1 MPDVRMIQQAVRYLA
16 NRCDGAI
23 SEDGHGFNK
32 MDASFGKSLAERE
45 RWTKRQAQVALEM
58 LKKYEGQLQA
68 GGFDVEKLFD
78 GSEIT
83 YPHLQQEKTKQM
95 NVVKKVDDKTMEIR
109 FKFDQELLQ
118 LIKSLPGR
126 RFHPDKKYWTATI
139 TTDSINK
146 LKDAGFVID
155 AELEKLLHQAE
166 EQAEEMKKGI
176 EVPELK
182 KQLFPFQKQGVAF
195 IEKRD
200 GRALIA
206 DEMGL
211 GKTIQATAWLQL
223 HPEKR
228 PAIILCP
235 ASLKLNWAKE
245 LKNTLS
251 TNDKVEILSG
261 VLPYSVTGDIVIIN
275 YDILNSWVE
284 TLQAINPKVIIMDEC
299 FPAGTKIMTPKGEKN
314 IEDLKPGDEVYNA
327 IGIGRIKRVGKRI
340 SKTVILHLSNGKRIE
355 VTPNHPFFTD
365 IGWVQAKDLTGRI
378 LFTSSQIYN
387 IIRSDNISKNM
398 KEEEVNEKNQ
408 EELRMVRKDIYPQV
422 IIQAKILRDILLSE
436 VENEFTRNQN
446 EVEEPGKE
454 QKNLSK
460 SERGSFEE
468 SGMGKNNFFTDE
480 RKQSYEEP
488 RNDRENEEN
497 IKGNGILSESVNR
510 REREAITDSS
520 TYSMGCTGSR
530 MENRISDKNQNAQRF
545 WIPDVLQS
553 RYSPSERE
561 NMDRSGRMES
571 RTAGCENARQKE
583 GGIFENIR
591 VERVEIQKRGSGKQP
606 SGSVVYNLEVSGHP
620 SYYAEG
626 FLVHNCHYI
635 KNSSAIR
642 TKSAKKLA
650 KGIPHVIALTGT
662 PIVNRPVE
670 GFNIFQ
676 ILDKNLFPNFWTYV
690 HRYCGARHNGFGW
703 DFSGATNK
711 EELNQILTS
720 TIMIRRRKADV
731 LKDLPE
737 KLYSFV
743 PMELDNK
750 KEYSTAE
757 LEFIEYLQQIK
768 GKEAAEKA
776 KKAEH
781 LVKIEAMKQLAVKG
795 KLKQAINWIKDFIED
810 GSKLVVF
817 AVHKE
822 VIDQLMKEFKEIAVK
837 IDGSTPIPERH
848 KAVEAFQSD
857 PNIKLFIGNIQA
869 AGVGLTLTAASAV
882 AFLELPWTPGE
893 LQQAEDRCHR
903 IGQKNA
909 VNIYYLLAENS
920 VEYKLAKLLD
930 KKKEVLSAVIDG
942 NVVDEKSLITELI
955 ESYLEGKE
963 AAEKNDG

>member
-1 MPDVRMIQQAVRYLA
+1 MPDVRLIQQAVRYLA
-16 NRCDGAI
+16 SRCDGAI

-32 MDASFGKSLAERE
+32 MDAGFGKSLAERE

-58 LKKYEGQLQA
+58 LKKYQGQLQA
-68 GGFDVEKLFD
+68 GGFDIEKLFD

-83 YPHLQQEKTKQM
+83 YPHLQQKREKVKQM
-95 NVVKKVDDKTMEIR
+95 NVVKKVDDRTMEIR
-109 FKFDQELLQ
+109 YKFDPELLQ

-139 TTDSINK
+139 TVDSIKK
-146 LKDAGFVID
+146 LKDAGFIID
-155 AELEKLLHQAE
+155 TELEKLLY
-166 EQAEEMKKGI
+166 QAEEMEKGI
-176 EVPELK
+176 EVPGLK
-182 KQLFPFQKQGVAF
+182 KQLFPFQKVGVAF
-195 IEKRD
+195 IEKRN

-211 GKTIQATAWLQL
+211 GKTIQAAAWLQL

-245 LKNTLS
+245 IKDTLS
-251 TNDKVEILSG
+251 TNDKVQILQG
-261 VLPYSVTGDIVIIN
+261 TKPYPITEDIIIIN

-284 TLQAINPKVIIMDEC
+284 TLQAINPKVIIMDE
-299 FPAGTKIMTPKGEKN
+299 A
-314 IEDLKPGDEVYNA
+314 
-327 IGIGRIKRVGKRI
+327 
-340 SKTVILHLSNGKRIE
+340 
-355 VTPNHPFFTD
+355 
-365 IGWVQAKDLTGRI
+365 
-378 LFTSSQIYN
+378 
-387 IIRSDNISKNM
+387 
-398 KEEEVNEKNQ
+398 
-408 EELRMVRKDIYPQV
+408 
-422 IIQAKILRDILLSE
+422 
-436 VENEFTRNQN
+436 
-446 EVEEPGKE
+446 
-454 QKNLSK
+454 
-460 SERGSFEE
+460 
-468 SGMGKNNFFTDE
+468 
-480 RKQSYEEP
+480 
-488 RNDRENEEN
+488 
-497 IKGNGILSESVNR
+497 
-510 REREAITDSS
+510 
-520 TYSMGCTGSR
+520 
-530 MENRISDKNQNAQRF
+530 
-545 WIPDVLQS
+545 
-553 RYSPSERE
+553 
-561 NMDRSGRMES
+561 
-571 RTAGCENARQKE
+571 
-583 GGIFENIR
+583 
-591 VERVEIQKRGSGKQP
+591 
-606 SGSVVYNLEVSGHP
+606 
-620 SYYAEG
+620 
-626 FLVHNCHYI
+626 HYI

-642 TKSAKKLA
+642 TKATKKLA

-676 ILDKNLFPNFWTYV
+676 ILDRNLFPNFWTYV
-690 HRYCGARHNGFGW
+690 HRYCDARHNGFGW

-757 LEFIEYLQQIK
+757 SEFIEYLRQIK

-781 LVKIEAMKQLAVKG
+781 LVKIEALKQLAVKG
-795 KLKQAINWIKDFIED
+795 KLKQATYWIKDFIED

-822 VIDQLMKEFKEIAVK
+822 VIDQLMNEFKDVAVK
-837 IDGSTPIPERH
+837 IDGSTPAPERH

-857 PNIKLFIGNIQA
+857 PNVKLFIGNIQA
-869 AGVGLTLTAASAV
+869 AGVGLTLTASSAV

-930 KKKEVLSAVIDG
+930 RKKEVLSAVIDG
-942 NVVDEKSLITELI
+942 KPVEEKSLITELI
-955 ESYLEGKE
+955 ESYLEGGE
-963 AAEKNDG
+963 AEKNER

>member
-1 MPDVRMIQQAVRYLA
+1 MPDVRLIQQAVRYLA
-16 NRCDGAI
+16 SRCDGAI

-32 MDASFGKSLAERE
+32 MDAGFGKSLAERE
-45 RWTKRQAQVALEM
+45 RWTKRQAQAALEM
-58 LKKYEGQLQA
+58 LKKYQGQLQA
-68 GGFDVEKLFD
+68 GGFDIEKLFD

-83 YPHLQQEKTKQM
+83 YPHLQQKREKVKQM
-95 NVVKKVDDKTMEIR
+95 NVVKKVDDRTMEIR
-109 FKFDQELLQ
+109 YKFDPELLQ

-139 TTDSINK
+139 TVDSIKK
-146 LKDAGFVID
+146 LKDAGFIID
-155 AELEKLLHQAE
+155 TELEKLLY
-166 EQAEEMKKGI
+166 QAEEMEKGI
-176 EVPELK
+176 EVPGLK
-182 KQLFPFQKQGVAF
+182 KQLFPFQKVGVAF
-195 IEKRD
+195 IEKRN

-211 GKTIQATAWLQL
+211 GKTIQAAAWLQL

-245 LKNTLS
+245 IKDTLS
-251 TNDKVEILSG
+251 TNDKVQILQG
-261 VLPYSVTGDIVIIN
+261 TKPYPITEDIIIIN

-284 TLQAINPKVIIMDEC
+284 TLQAINPKVIIMDE
-299 FPAGTKIMTPKGEKN
+299 A
-314 IEDLKPGDEVYNA
+314 
-327 IGIGRIKRVGKRI
+327 
-340 SKTVILHLSNGKRIE
+340 
-355 VTPNHPFFTD
+355 
-365 IGWVQAKDLTGRI
+365 
-378 LFTSSQIYN
+378 
-387 IIRSDNISKNM
+387 
-398 KEEEVNEKNQ
+398 
-408 EELRMVRKDIYPQV
+408 
-422 IIQAKILRDILLSE
+422 
-436 VENEFTRNQN
+436 
-446 EVEEPGKE
+446 
-454 QKNLSK
+454 
-460 SERGSFEE
+460 
-468 SGMGKNNFFTDE
+468 
-480 RKQSYEEP
+480 
-488 RNDRENEEN
+488 
-497 IKGNGILSESVNR
+497 
-510 REREAITDSS
+510 
-520 TYSMGCTGSR
+520 
-530 MENRISDKNQNAQRF
+530 
-545 WIPDVLQS
+545 
-553 RYSPSERE
+553 
-561 NMDRSGRMES
+561 
-571 RTAGCENARQKE
+571 
-583 GGIFENIR
+583 
-591 VERVEIQKRGSGKQP
+591 
-606 SGSVVYNLEVSGHP
+606 
-620 SYYAEG
+620 
-626 FLVHNCHYI
+626 HYI

-642 TKSAKKLA
+642 TKATKKLA

-676 ILDKNLFPNFWTYV
+676 ILDRNLFPNFWTYV
-690 HRYCGARHNGFGW
+690 HRYCDARHNGFGW

-757 LEFIEYLQQIK
+757 SEFIEYLRQIK

-781 LVKIEAMKQLAVKG
+781 LVKIEALKQLAVKG
-795 KLKQAINWIKDFIED
+795 KLKQATYWIKDFIED

-837 IDGSTPIPERH
+837 IDGSTPTSERH
-848 KAVEAFQSD
+848 KAVEAFQND
-857 PNIKLFIGNIQA
+857 PNVKLFIGNIQA

-942 NVVDEKSLITELI
+942 KPVEEKSLITELI
-955 ESYLEGKE
+955 ESYLEGGE
-963 AAEKNDG
+963 AEKNER

>member
-23 SEDGHGFNK
+23 SEDSCGFNK
-32 MDASFGKSLAERE
+32 TDSAFGKSLATQEK
-45 RWTKRQAQVALEM
+45 WTKRQAQAALKM
-58 LKKYEGQLQA
+58 LEKYQGQLQA
-68 GGFDVEKLFD
+68 AGFDVEKLFD

-83 YPHLQQEKTKQM
+83 YPHLQQVRQM
-95 NVVKKVDDKTMEIR
+95 NVVKKLDNETMEIR
-109 FKFDQELLQ
+109 FKFDSELLQ
-118 LIKSLPGR
+118 LVKSLPGR
-126 RFHPDKKYWTATI
+126 RFHPDKKYWTASI
-139 TTDSINK
+139 TVDSIKK
-146 LKDAGFVID
+146 LEDAGFIID
-155 AELEKLLHQAE
+155 TELEELLHQAE
-166 EQAEEMKKGI
+166 EMEKGI
-176 EVPELK
+176 EVPGLK
-182 KQLFPFQKQGVAF
+182 KQLFPFQKVGVAF
-195 IEKRD
+195 IEKRN

-211 GKTIQATAWLQL
+211 GKTIQAAAWLQL

-245 LKNTLS
+245 IRETLS
-251 TNDKVEILSG
+251 TKDKVQILQG
-261 VLPYSVTGDIVIIN
+261 TKPYPITGSIIIIN

-284 TLQAINPKVIIMDEC
+284 TLRAI
-299 FPAGTKIMTPKGEKN
+299 
-314 IEDLKPGDEVYNA
+314 
-327 IGIGRIKRVGKRI
+327 
-340 SKTVILHLSNGKRIE
+340 H
-355 VTPNHPFFTD
+355 
-365 IGWVQAKDLTGRI
+365 
-378 LFTSSQIYN
+378 
-387 IIRSDNISKNM
+387 
-398 KEEEVNEKNQ
+398 
-408 EELRMVRKDIYPQV
+408 PQV
-422 IIQAKILRDILLSE
+422 LII
-436 VENEFTRNQN
+436 
-446 EVEEPGKE
+446 
-454 QKNLSK
+454 
-460 SERGSFEE
+460 
-468 SGMGKNNFFTDE
+468 DE
-480 RKQSYEEP
+480 
-488 RNDRENEEN
+488 
-497 IKGNGILSESVNR
+497 
-510 REREAITDSS
+510 
-520 TYSMGCTGSR
+520 M
-530 MENRISDKNQNAQRF
+530 
-545 WIPDVLQS
+545 
-553 RYSPSERE
+553 
-561 NMDRSGRMES
+561 
-571 RTAGCENARQKE
+571 
-583 GGIFENIR
+583 
-591 VERVEIQKRGSGKQP
+591 
-606 SGSVVYNLEVSGHP
+606 
-620 SYYAEG
+620 
-626 FLVHNCHYI
+626 HYV

-642 TKSAKKLA
+642 TKATKKLA
-650 KGIPHVIALTGT
+650 KGVPHIIALTGT

-676 ILDKNLFPNFWTYV
+676 ILDRNLFPNFWTYA

-743 PMELDNK
+743 PMELANET
-750 KEYSTAE
+750 EYRIAE
-757 LEFIEYLQQIK
+757 EEFIEYLQDVK

-781 LVKIEAMKQLAVKG
+781 LVKIEALKQLAVKG
-795 KLKQAINWIKDFIED
+795 KMKQAINWIKDFIED

-848 KAVEAFQSD
+848 KAVEAFQSS

-942 NVVDEKSLITELI
+942 KVVDEKSLITELI

-963 AAEKNDG
+963 AGKNE

>member
-1 MPDVRMIQQAVRYLA
+1 MPDVRMIQRAVRYLA

-23 SEDGHGFNK
+23 SEDGHGFN
-32 MDASFGKSLAERE
+32 MIDTGFGKSLAERE
-45 RWTKRQAQVALEM
+45 KWTKAQAKAALKM
-58 LKKYEGQLQA
+58 LKKYQGQLQA
-68 GGFDVEKLFD
+68 GGFDIERLFD

-83 YPHLQQEKTKQM
+83 YPHLQQEKVKQM
-95 NVVKKVDDKTMEIR
+95 NIVKKVDDRTIEIR
-109 FKFDQELLQ
+109 YKFDPEILQ
-118 LIKSLPGR
+118 LVKTLPGR

-139 TTDSINK
+139 TADSIKK

-155 AELEKLLHQAE
+155 AELEKLPHQAE
-166 EQAEEMKKGI
+166 EMEKGI
-176 EVPELK
+176 EVPGLK

-200 GRALIA
+200 GRALVA

-211 GKTIQATAWLQL
+211 GKTIQAAAWLQL

-245 LKNTLS
+245 IKDTLS
-251 TNDKVEILSG
+251 TKDKVQILQG
-261 VLPYSVTGDIVIIN
+261 TKPYPIIGSIIIIN

-284 TLQAINPKVIIMDEC
+284 TLQAINPQVLVIDE
-299 FPAGTKIMTPKGEKN
+299 M
-314 IEDLKPGDEVYNA
+314 
-327 IGIGRIKRVGKRI
+327 
-340 SKTVILHLSNGKRIE
+340 HL
-355 VTPNHPFFTD
+355 
-365 IGWVQAKDLTGRI
+365 
-378 LFTSSQIYN
+378 
-387 IIRSDNISKNM
+387 
-398 KEEEVNEKNQ
+398 
-408 EELRMVRKDIYPQV
+408 
-422 IIQAKILRDILLSE
+422 
-436 VENEFTRNQN
+436 
-446 EVEEPGKE
+446 
-454 QKNLSK
+454 
-460 SERGSFEE
+460 
-468 SGMGKNNFFTDE
+468 
-480 RKQSYEEP
+480 
-488 RNDRENEEN
+488 
-497 IKGNGILSESVNR
+497 
-510 REREAITDSS
+510 
-520 TYSMGCTGSR
+520 
-530 MENRISDKNQNAQRF
+530 
-545 WIPDVLQS
+545 
-553 RYSPSERE
+553 
-561 NMDRSGRMES
+561 
-571 RTAGCENARQKE
+571 
-583 GGIFENIR
+583 
-591 VERVEIQKRGSGKQP
+591 
-606 SGSVVYNLEVSGHP
+606 
-620 SYYAEG
+620 
-626 FLVHNCHYI
+626 I

-642 TKSAKKLA
+642 TKATKKLA
-650 KGIPHVIALTGT
+650 KGIPHIIALTGT

-676 ILDKNLFPNFWTYV
+676 ILDRNLFPNFWTYV
-690 HRYCGARHNGFGW
+690 HQYCGARHNGFGW

-711 EELNQILTS
+711 EELHRILTS
-720 TIMIRRRKADV
+720 TIMIRRRKSDV

-743 PMELDNK
+743 PMELGNK

-757 LEFIEYLQQIK
+757 LEFIEYLRGVK

-781 LVKIEAMKQLAVKG
+781 LVKIEALKQLAVKG

-837 IDGSTPIPERH
+837 IDGSTPTPERH

-903 IGQKNA
+903 IGQKNS

-942 NVVDEKSLITELI
+942 KPVEEKSLISELI

-963 AAEKNDG
+963 GEKNE

>member
-1 MPDVRMIQQAVRYLA
+1 MPDVRLIQQAVRYLA
-16 NRCDGAI
+16 NRCDGAV
-23 SEDGHGFNK
+23 SEVGHGFNK
-32 MDASFGKSLAERE
+32 MDASFGKSLAKQEK
-45 RWTKRQAQVALEM
+45 WTKRQAQAALKM
-58 LKKYEGQLQA
+58 LRKYKAQLVN
-68 GGFDVEKLFD
+68 GGIDVGSLFD

-83 YPHLQQEKTKQM
+83 YPHLQQVKQM
-95 NVVKKVDDKTMEIR
+95 NVVKKVDDTTMEIR
-109 FKFDQELLQ
+109 YKFDPEILQ
-118 LIKSLPGR
+118 LVKTLPGR

-139 TTDSINK
+139 TADSINK

-155 AELEKLLHQAE
+155 EELEKLLHLAE
-166 EQAEEMKKGI
+166 EIEKGI
-176 EVPELK
+176 EVPGLK

-195 IEKRD
+195 IEKRN

-211 GKTIQATAWLQL
+211 GKTIQAAAWLQL

-228 PAIILCP
+228 PTIILCP

-245 LKNTLS
+245 IRETLS
-251 TNDKVEILSG
+251 TKDKVQILQG
-261 VLPYSVTGDIVIIN
+261 TKPYPITGSIIIIN

-284 TLQAINPKVIIMDEC
+284 TLQAI
-299 FPAGTKIMTPKGEKN
+299 
-314 IEDLKPGDEVYNA
+314 
-327 IGIGRIKRVGKRI
+327 
-340 SKTVILHLSNGKRIE
+340 H
-355 VTPNHPFFTD
+355 
-365 IGWVQAKDLTGRI
+365 
-378 LFTSSQIYN
+378 
-387 IIRSDNISKNM
+387 
-398 KEEEVNEKNQ
+398 
-408 EELRMVRKDIYPQV
+408 PQV
-422 IIQAKILRDILLSE
+422 LII
-436 VENEFTRNQN
+436 
-446 EVEEPGKE
+446 
-454 QKNLSK
+454 
-460 SERGSFEE
+460 
-468 SGMGKNNFFTDE
+468 DE
-480 RKQSYEEP
+480 
-488 RNDRENEEN
+488 
-497 IKGNGILSESVNR
+497 
-510 REREAITDSS
+510 
-520 TYSMGCTGSR
+520 M
-530 MENRISDKNQNAQRF
+530 
-545 WIPDVLQS
+545 
-553 RYSPSERE
+553 
-561 NMDRSGRMES
+561 
-571 RTAGCENARQKE
+571 
-583 GGIFENIR
+583 
-591 VERVEIQKRGSGKQP
+591 
-606 SGSVVYNLEVSGHP
+606 
-620 SYYAEG
+620 
-626 FLVHNCHYI
+626 HYV

-642 TKSAKKLA
+642 TKATKKLA
-650 KGIPHVIALTGT
+650 KGIPHIIALTGT

-676 ILDKNLFPNFWTYV
+676 ILDRSLFPNFWTYV

-720 TIMIRRRKADV
+720 TIMIRRRKSDV

-743 PMELDNK
+743 PMELDNE
-750 KEYSTAE
+750 KEYKTAE
-757 LEFIEYLQQIK
+757 AEFIEYLREVK

-795 KLKQAINWIKDFIED
+795 KMKQAINWIKDFIED

-909 VNIYYLLAENS
+909 VNIYYLLAENTA
-920 VEYKLAKLLD
+920 EYKLAKLLD
-930 KKKEVLSAVIDG
+930 RKKEVLSAVIDG
-942 NVVDEKSLITELI
+942 KSVDEKSLITELI
-955 ESYLEGKE
+955 ESYLENKE
-963 AAEKNDG
+963 AEKNE

>member
-1 MPDVRMIQQAVRYLA
+1 MPDVRLIQQAVRYLA
-16 NRCDGAI
+16 SRCDGAI

-32 MDASFGKSLAERE
+32 MDAGFGKSLAERE
-45 RWTKRQAQVALEM
+45 RWTKRQAQAALEM
-58 LKKYEGQLQA
+58 LKKYQGQLQA
-68 GGFDVEKLFD
+68 GGFDIEKLFD

-83 YPHLQQEKTKQM
+83 YPHLQQKREKVKQM
-95 NVVKKVDDKTMEIR
+95 NVVKKVDDRTMEIR
-109 FKFDQELLQ
+109 YKFDPELLQ

-139 TTDSINK
+139 TVDSIKK
-146 LKDAGFVID
+146 LKDAGFIID
-155 AELEKLLHQAE
+155 TELEKLLY
-166 EQAEEMKKGI
+166 QAEEMEKGI
-176 EVPELK
+176 EVPGLK
-182 KQLFPFQKQGVAF
+182 KQLFPFQKVGVAF
-195 IEKRD
+195 IEKRN

-211 GKTIQATAWLQL
+211 GKTIQAAAWLQL

-245 LKNTLS
+245 IKDTLS
-251 TNDKVEILSG
+251 TNDKVQILQG
-261 VLPYSVTGDIVIIN
+261 TKPYPITEDIIIIN

-284 TLQAINPKVIIMDEC
+284 TLQAINPKVIIMDE
-299 FPAGTKIMTPKGEKN
+299 A
-314 IEDLKPGDEVYNA
+314 
-327 IGIGRIKRVGKRI
+327 
-340 SKTVILHLSNGKRIE
+340 
-355 VTPNHPFFTD
+355 
-365 IGWVQAKDLTGRI
+365 
-378 LFTSSQIYN
+378 
-387 IIRSDNISKNM
+387 
-398 KEEEVNEKNQ
+398 
-408 EELRMVRKDIYPQV
+408 
-422 IIQAKILRDILLSE
+422 
-436 VENEFTRNQN
+436 
-446 EVEEPGKE
+446 
-454 QKNLSK
+454 
-460 SERGSFEE
+460 
-468 SGMGKNNFFTDE
+468 
-480 RKQSYEEP
+480 
-488 RNDRENEEN
+488 
-497 IKGNGILSESVNR
+497 
-510 REREAITDSS
+510 
-520 TYSMGCTGSR
+520 
-530 MENRISDKNQNAQRF
+530 
-545 WIPDVLQS
+545 
-553 RYSPSERE
+553 
-561 NMDRSGRMES
+561 
-571 RTAGCENARQKE
+571 
-583 GGIFENIR
+583 
-591 VERVEIQKRGSGKQP
+591 
-606 SGSVVYNLEVSGHP
+606 
-620 SYYAEG
+620 
-626 FLVHNCHYI
+626 HYI

-642 TKSAKKLA
+642 TKATKKLA

-676 ILDKNLFPNFWTYV
+676 ILDRNLFPNFWTYV
-690 HRYCGARHNGFGW
+690 HRYCDARHNGFGW

-757 LEFIEYLQQIK
+757 SEFIEYLRQIK

-781 LVKIEAMKQLAVKG
+781 LVKIEALKQLAVKG
-795 KLKQAINWIKDFIED
+795 KLKQATYWIKDFIED

-822 VIDQLMKEFKEIAVK
+822 VIDQLMNEFKDVAVK
-837 IDGSTPIPERH
+837 IDGSTPAPERH

-857 PNIKLFIGNIQA
+857 PNVKLFIGNIQA
-869 AGVGLTLTAASAV
+869 AGVGLTLTASSAV

-930 KKKEVLSAVIDG
+930 RKKEVLSAVIDG
-942 NVVDEKSLITELI
+942 KPVEEKSLITELI
-955 ESYLEGKE
+955 ESYLEGGE
-963 AAEKNDG
+963 AEKNER

>member
-1 MPDVRMIQQAVRYLA
+1 MPDVRLIQQAVRYLA
-16 NRCDGAI
+16 SQCDGAV

-32 MDASFGKSLAERE
+32 IDAGFGRSLAERE
-45 RWTKRQAQVALEM
+45 RWTKRQAQAALKM
-58 LKKYEGQLQA
+58 LKKYQGQLQA
-68 GGFDVEKLFD
+68 GGFDTERLFD

-83 YPHLQQEKTKQM
+83 YPHLQQEREKVKQT
-95 NVVKKVDDKTMEIR
+95 NVVNKVDDRTMEIR
-109 FKFDQELLQ
+109 YKFDPEILQ
-118 LIKSLPGR
+118 LIKTLPGR

-139 TTDSINK
+139 TADSIKK
-146 LKDAGFVID
+146 LEDAGFIID

-166 EQAEEMKKGI
+166 EI
-176 EVPELK
+176 EVPGLK
-182 KQLFPFQKQGVAF
+182 KQLFPFQKEGVAF
-195 IEKRD
+195 IEKRN

-211 GKTIQATAWLQL
+211 GKTVQAIAWLQL

-245 LKNTLS
+245 IKDTLS
-251 TNDKVEILSG
+251 TGDSVQILQG
-261 VLPYSVTGDIVIIN
+261 IKPYPITGSIIIIN

-284 TLQAINPKVIIMDEC
+284 TLQAINPQVLIIDE
-299 FPAGTKIMTPKGEKN
+299 A
-314 IEDLKPGDEVYNA
+314 
-327 IGIGRIKRVGKRI
+327 
-340 SKTVILHLSNGKRIE
+340 
-355 VTPNHPFFTD
+355 
-365 IGWVQAKDLTGRI
+365 
-378 LFTSSQIYN
+378 
-387 IIRSDNISKNM
+387 
-398 KEEEVNEKNQ
+398 
-408 EELRMVRKDIYPQV
+408 
-422 IIQAKILRDILLSE
+422 
-436 VENEFTRNQN
+436 
-446 EVEEPGKE
+446 
-454 QKNLSK
+454 
-460 SERGSFEE
+460 
-468 SGMGKNNFFTDE
+468 
-480 RKQSYEEP
+480 
-488 RNDRENEEN
+488 
-497 IKGNGILSESVNR
+497 
-510 REREAITDSS
+510 
-520 TYSMGCTGSR
+520 
-530 MENRISDKNQNAQRF
+530 
-545 WIPDVLQS
+545 
-553 RYSPSERE
+553 
-561 NMDRSGRMES
+561 
-571 RTAGCENARQKE
+571 
-583 GGIFENIR
+583 
-591 VERVEIQKRGSGKQP
+591 
-606 SGSVVYNLEVSGHP
+606 
-620 SYYAEG
+620 
-626 FLVHNCHYI
+626 HYI

-642 TKSAKKLA
+642 TKAAKKLA

-676 ILDKNLFPNFWTYV
+676 VLDKNLFPNFWKFA
-690 HRYCGARHNGFGW
+690 HRYCDARHNGFGW
-703 DFSGATNK
+703 DFSGASNK

-743 PMELDNK
+743 PMELGNK

-757 LEFIEYLQQIK
+757 LEFIKYLRDVK

-781 LVKIEAMKQLAVKG
+781 LVKIEALKQLAVKG

-822 VIDQLMKEFKEIAVK
+822 VIDQLMNEFKDVAVK

-848 KAVEAFQSD
+848 KAVEAFQND
-857 PNIKLFIGNIQA
+857 PNVKLFIGNIQA
-869 AGVGLTLTAASAV
+869 AGVGLTLTAASSV

-930 KKKEVLSAVIDG
+930 RKKEVLSAVIDG
-942 NVVDEKSLITELI
+942 KVVDEKSLITELI

-963 AAEKNDG
+963 AEKNE

>member
-16 NRCDGAI
+16 SRCDGAI

-32 MDASFGKSLAERE
+32 MDARFGKSLAERE
-45 RWTKRQAQVALEM
+45 RWTKRQAQAALEM
-58 LKKYEGQLQA
+58 LKKYQGQLQVA
-68 GGFDVEKLFD
+68 GFDVEKLFD

-83 YPHLQQEKTKQM
+83 YPHLQQKVM
-95 NVVKKVDDKTMEIR
+95 NAVKKVDDRTMEIR

-118 LIKSLPGR
+118 LVKSLPGR
-126 RFHPDKKYWTATI
+126 RFHPDKKCWTATI
-139 TTDSINK
+139 IADSINK

-166 EQAEEMKKGI
+166 EIEKGI
-176 EVPELK
+176 EVPGLK
-182 KQLFPFQKQGVAF
+182 KQLFPFQKVGVAF
-195 IEKRD
+195 IEKRN

-211 GKTIQATAWLQL
+211 GKTIQASAWLQL

-245 LKNTLS
+245 LRETLS
-251 TNDKVEILSG
+251 TKDNVQILQG
-261 VLPYSVTGDIVIIN
+261 TKPYPITGSIIIIN

-284 TLQAINPKVIIMDEC
+284 TLQAINPQVLIMDE
-299 FPAGTKIMTPKGEKN
+299 A
-314 IEDLKPGDEVYNA
+314 
-327 IGIGRIKRVGKRI
+327 
-340 SKTVILHLSNGKRIE
+340 
-355 VTPNHPFFTD
+355 
-365 IGWVQAKDLTGRI
+365 
-378 LFTSSQIYN
+378 
-387 IIRSDNISKNM
+387 
-398 KEEEVNEKNQ
+398 
-408 EELRMVRKDIYPQV
+408 
-422 IIQAKILRDILLSE
+422 
-436 VENEFTRNQN
+436 
-446 EVEEPGKE
+446 
-454 QKNLSK
+454 
-460 SERGSFEE
+460 
-468 SGMGKNNFFTDE
+468 
-480 RKQSYEEP
+480 
-488 RNDRENEEN
+488 
-497 IKGNGILSESVNR
+497 
-510 REREAITDSS
+510 
-520 TYSMGCTGSR
+520 
-530 MENRISDKNQNAQRF
+530 
-545 WIPDVLQS
+545 
-553 RYSPSERE
+553 
-561 NMDRSGRMES
+561 
-571 RTAGCENARQKE
+571 
-583 GGIFENIR
+583 
-591 VERVEIQKRGSGKQP
+591 
-606 SGSVVYNLEVSGHP
+606 
-620 SYYAEG
+620 
-626 FLVHNCHYI
+626 HYT

-642 TKSAKKLA
+642 TKATKKLA
-650 KGIPHVIALTGT
+650 KGIPHIIALTGT

-676 ILDKNLFPNFWTYV
+676 ILDRNLFPNFWTYV
-690 HRYCGARHNGFGW
+690 HRYCGARHNGWGW

-743 PMELDNK
+743 PMELANET
-750 KEYSTAE
+750 EYRAAE
-757 LEFIEYLQQIK
+757 EEFIQYIRFTK

-781 LVKIEAMKQLAVKG
+781 LVKIEHLKQLAVKG
-795 KLKQAINWIKDFIED
+795 KLKQAINWVRDFIED
-810 GSKLVVF
+810 GSKLVIF

-822 VIDQLMKEFKEIAVK
+822 VIDQLMNEFKDVAVK
-837 IDGSTPIPERH
+837 IDGSTPAPERH

-869 AGVGLTLTAASAV
+869 AGVGLTLTASSAV

-930 KKKEVLSAVIDG
+930 RKKEVLSAVIDG
-942 NVVDEKSLITELI
+942 KPVEEKSLITELI
-955 ESYLEGKE
+955 ESYLEGE
-963 AAEKNDG
+963 EAEKNER

>member
-16 NRCDGAI
+16 SRCDGAI

-32 MDASFGKSLAERE
+32 MDARFGKSLAERE
-45 RWTKRQAQVALEM
+45 RWTKRQAQAALEM
-58 LKKYEGQLQA
+58 LKKYQGQLQA

-83 YPHLQQEKTKQM
+83 YPHLQQEKVM
-95 NVVKKVDDKTMEIR
+95 NTVKKVDDRTMEIR

-118 LIKSLPGR
+118 LVKSLPGR
-126 RFHPDKKYWTATI
+126 RFYPDKKCWTATI
-139 TTDSINK
+139 IADSINK

-166 EQAEEMKKGI
+166 EMEKGI
-176 EVPELK
+176 EVPGLK
-182 KQLFPFQKQGVAF
+182 KQLFPFQKVGVAF
-195 IEKRD
+195 IEKRN

-211 GKTIQATAWLQL
+211 GKTIQASAWLQL

-245 LKNTLS
+245 LRETLS
-251 TNDKVEILSG
+251 TKDNVQILQG
-261 VLPYSVTGDIVIIN
+261 TKPYPITGSIIIIN

-284 TLQAINPKVIIMDEC
+284 TLQAINPQVLIMDE
-299 FPAGTKIMTPKGEKN
+299 A
-314 IEDLKPGDEVYNA
+314 
-327 IGIGRIKRVGKRI
+327 
-340 SKTVILHLSNGKRIE
+340 
-355 VTPNHPFFTD
+355 
-365 IGWVQAKDLTGRI
+365 
-378 LFTSSQIYN
+378 
-387 IIRSDNISKNM
+387 
-398 KEEEVNEKNQ
+398 
-408 EELRMVRKDIYPQV
+408 
-422 IIQAKILRDILLSE
+422 
-436 VENEFTRNQN
+436 
-446 EVEEPGKE
+446 
-454 QKNLSK
+454 
-460 SERGSFEE
+460 
-468 SGMGKNNFFTDE
+468 
-480 RKQSYEEP
+480 
-488 RNDRENEEN
+488 
-497 IKGNGILSESVNR
+497 
-510 REREAITDSS
+510 
-520 TYSMGCTGSR
+520 
-530 MENRISDKNQNAQRF
+530 
-545 WIPDVLQS
+545 
-553 RYSPSERE
+553 
-561 NMDRSGRMES
+561 
-571 RTAGCENARQKE
+571 
-583 GGIFENIR
+583 
-591 VERVEIQKRGSGKQP
+591 
-606 SGSVVYNLEVSGHP
+606 
-620 SYYAEG
+620 
-626 FLVHNCHYI
+626 HYT

-642 TKSAKKLA
+642 TKATKKLA

-676 ILDKNLFPNFWTYV
+676 ILDRNLFPNFWTYV

-743 PMELDNK
+743 PMELSNET
-750 KEYSTAE
+750 EYRAAE
-757 LEFIEYLQQIK
+757 EEFIQYIRFTK

-781 LVKIEAMKQLAVKG
+781 LVKIEALKQLAVKG
-795 KLKQAINWIKDFIED
+795 KLKQAINWIRDFIED
-810 GSKLVVF
+810 ESKLVIF

-822 VIDQLMKEFKEIAVK
+822 VIDQLMNEFKEIAVK
-837 IDGSTPIPERH
+837 IDGSTPTPERH

-869 AGVGLTLTAASAV
+869 AGVGLTLTASSAV

-930 KKKEVLSAVIDG
+930 RKKEVLSAVIDG
-942 NVVDEKSLITELI
+942 KPVEEKSLISELI
-955 ESYLEGKE
+955 ESYLEGE
-963 AAEKNDG
+963 EAEKK

>member
-1 MPDVRMIQQAVRYLA
+1 MPDVRLIQQAIKYLA

-23 SEDGHGFNK
+23 SEDGYGFNK
-32 MDASFGKSLAERE
+32 TDSTFGKSLAKQEK
-45 RWTKRQAQVALEM
+45 WTKPQAQAALKI
-58 LKKYEGQLQA
+58 LKKYQGQLQA
-68 GGFDVEKLFD
+68 GGFDIEKLFD

-83 YPHLQQEKTKQM
+83 YPHLQQEKAKQM
-95 NVVKKVDDKTMEIR
+95 NVVKKVDDRTMEIR
-109 FKFDQELLQ
+109 FKFDPELLQ

-139 TTDSINK
+139 TKDSINK

-166 EQAEEMKKGI
+166 EMEKEI
-176 EVPELK
+176 EVPGIK

-195 IEKRD
+195 IEKRN

-211 GKTIQATAWLQL
+211 GKTIQAAAWLQL

-228 PAIILCP
+228 PAIIVCP

-245 LKNTLS
+245 IKETLS
-251 TNDKVEILSG
+251 TNDNVQILQG
-261 VLPYSVTGDIVIIN
+261 TKPYPINGSIIIIN

-284 TLQAINPKVIIMDEC
+284 TLQAINPQVLIMDE
-299 FPAGTKIMTPKGEKN
+299 M
-314 IEDLKPGDEVYNA
+314 
-327 IGIGRIKRVGKRI
+327 
-340 SKTVILHLSNGKRIE
+340 
-355 VTPNHPFFTD
+355 
-365 IGWVQAKDLTGRI
+365 
-378 LFTSSQIYN
+378 
-387 IIRSDNISKNM
+387 
-398 KEEEVNEKNQ
+398 
-408 EELRMVRKDIYPQV
+408 
-422 IIQAKILRDILLSE
+422 
-436 VENEFTRNQN
+436 
-446 EVEEPGKE
+446 
-454 QKNLSK
+454 
-460 SERGSFEE
+460 
-468 SGMGKNNFFTDE
+468 
-480 RKQSYEEP
+480 
-488 RNDRENEEN
+488 
-497 IKGNGILSESVNR
+497 
-510 REREAITDSS
+510 
-520 TYSMGCTGSR
+520 
-530 MENRISDKNQNAQRF
+530 
-545 WIPDVLQS
+545 
-553 RYSPSERE
+553 
-561 NMDRSGRMES
+561 
-571 RTAGCENARQKE
+571 
-583 GGIFENIR
+583 
-591 VERVEIQKRGSGKQP
+591 
-606 SGSVVYNLEVSGHP
+606 
-620 SYYAEG
+620 
-626 FLVHNCHYI
+626 HYV

-642 TKSAKKLA
+642 TKAAKKLA
-650 KGIPHVIALTGT
+650 KGIPHIIALTGT

-690 HRYCGARHNGFGW
+690 HRYCGARHNGWGW
-703 DFSGATNK
+703 DFSGATNE

-720 TIMIRRRKADV
+720 TIMIRRRKTDV

-743 PMELDNK
+743 PMELDNE
-750 KEYSTAE
+750 KEYRTAE
-757 LEFIEYLQQIK
+757 AEFIEYLRGVK

-795 KLKQAINWIKDFIED
+795 KMKQAINWIRDFIED

-822 VIDQLMKEFKEIAVK
+822 VIDQLMNEFKDVAVK
-837 IDGSTPIPERH
+837 IDGSTPTSERH
-848 KAVEAFQSD
+848 KAVEAFQND
-857 PNIKLFIGNIQA
+857 PNVKLFIGNIQA

-930 KKKEVLSAVIDG
+930 KKKEVLSTVIDG
-942 NVVDEKSLITELI
+942 KPVEEKSLISELI
-955 ESYLEGKE
+955 ESYLESEEAGKNE
-963 AAEKNDG
+963 Q